1 MSAEI
6 GPEALSALAA
16 SGFCVA
22 LTHGFRA
29 VKKRVTVFFCKA
41 IFHFAY

>member
-6 GPEALSALAA
+6 GLEVLLVLTA

-29 VKKRVTVFFCKA
+29 AKKRVIVFFL
-41 IFHFAY
+41 